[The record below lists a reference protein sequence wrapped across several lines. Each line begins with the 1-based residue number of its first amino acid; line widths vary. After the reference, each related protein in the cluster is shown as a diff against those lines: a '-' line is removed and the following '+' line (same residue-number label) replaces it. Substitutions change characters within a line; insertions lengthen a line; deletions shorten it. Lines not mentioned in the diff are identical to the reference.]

1 MSTTILK
8 KKADA
13 IFSTYIRLKY
23 ADENLDVKC
32 FTCDKVMPYKKI
44 QNGHFYSRAILSLR
58 YDEQNCRP
66 QCYGCNIAK
75 KGNYIEYYKRLEKE
89 IGKGGMDFLEHKR
102 HQTQK
107 MGKADYQDL
116 IDMYTQKVAD
126 L

>member
-13 IFSTYIRLKY
+13 IFSIYIRLKY
-23 ADENLDVKC
+23 ADQDLNVQC
-32 FTCDKVMPYKKI
+32 FTCDKIMNYQKI
-44 QNGHFYSRAILSLR
+44 QNGHFYSRSVLSLR
-58 YDEQNCRP
+58 YHEQNCRP

-89 IGKGGMDFLEHKR
+89 IGKGGMDYLEHKR
-102 HQTQK
+102 HQTNK
-107 MGKADYQDL
+107 MSKLDYQEL
-116 IDMYTQKVAD
+116 IDLYTQKVAE

>member
-23 ADENLDVKC
+23 ADEDLNVKC
-32 FTCDKVMPYKKI
+32 FTCDKVYHYKKI
-44 QNGHFYSRAILSLR
+44 QNGHFYSRSILSLR

-66 QCYGCNIAK
+66 QCYGCNIAQ

-89 IGKGGMDFLEHKR
+89 IGKGGMDYLEYKR
-102 HQTQK
+102 HQTKK
-107 MGKADYQDL
+107 MGKADYQEL
-116 IDMYTQKVAD
+116 IDLYTQKVAD

>member
-8 KKADA
+8 KKLDT
-13 IFSTYIRLKY
+13 IFSIYIRLKY
-23 ADENLDVKC
+23 ADQDLNVKC
-32 FTCDKVMPYKKI
+32 FTCDKVYHYKKI

-75 KGNYIEYYKRLEKE
+75 SGNYIEYYKRLEKE
-89 IGKGGMDFLEHKR
+89 IGKGGMDYLEYKR
-102 HQTQK
+102 HQIKK
-107 MGKADYQDL
+107 MGKLDYQIY
-116 IDMYTQKVAD
+116 IDTYTQKVAE

>member
-8 KKADA
+8 KKLDT

-23 ADENLDVKC
+23 ADEDLNVKC
-32 FTCDKVMPYKKI
+32 FTCDKVYPYKKI

-66 QCYGCNIAK
+66 QCYSCNCARN
-75 KGNYIEYYKRLEKE
+75 GNYIEYYKRLEKE
-89 IGKGGMDFLEHKR
+89 IGKGGMDYLEYKR
-102 HQTQK
+102 HQTKK
-107 MGKADYQDL
+107 MGKADYQEL
-116 IDMYTQKVAD
+116 IDIYTAKVAA